1 MSDIRYE
8 KVTFGELKAGD
19 VFWMVKPRNGVG
31 MDMVYIRTD
40 RDPDDYTQGKA
51 ETVVYRLLLPPDPET
66 VKVLEELYAALLT
79 DSRGKTVTGD
89 DVEYHLNG
97 SDMYI
102 AVNKVRGLLSRLK
115 GVSNGQ

>member
-1 MSDIRYE
+1 MSE
-8 KVTFGELKAGD
+8 K
-19 VFWMVKPRNGVG
+19 
-31 MDMVYIRTD
+31 
-40 RDPDDYTQGKA
+40 
-51 ETVVYRLLLPPDPET
+51 LLPCPFCGVIPESGNVDERFESSYNIVCTNNACTGMPSTENYDTPAEAITAWNTRTPDPET

-102 AVNKVRGLLSRLK
+102 AVNKVRNLLSRLEGAK
-115 GVSNGQ
+115 